1 MHPGFVLIIGAL
13 LLPLFRG
20 SVLKTYLM
28 IVPILAFISVQMMHD
43 GTYGVVNFMD
53 WELTFGRVDALSK
66 VFGYIMT
73 LMCIIGSMYGL
84 HVKDPKEHMAA
95 WMYVGGSLGVIFCGD
110 YITLFIFW
118 ELMAFSSVF
127 LVWFRKRKES
137 LPTGFRYLMRT
148 AFPCLAA

>member
-1 MHPGFVLIIGAL
+1 MTTDFIHPGFVLIFGAL
-13 LLPLFRG
+13 LLPFIMGPLRKPYLIFMPIVAFVC
-20 SVLKTYLM
+20 VLNM
-28 IVPILAFISVQMMHD
+28 QH
-43 GTYGVVNFMD
+43 GTYGVVDFMD
-53 WELTFGRVDALSK
+53 WQLTFGRVDALSQ

-95 WMYVGGSLGVIFCGD
+95 WMYVGGSLGVIYCAD

-127 LVWFRKRKES
+127 LVWFR
-137 LPTGFRYLMRT
+137 
-148 AFPCLAA
+148 

>member
-1 MHPGFVLIIGAL
+1 MTTEFIHPGFVLIFGAL
-13 LLPLFRG
+13 LLPFIMEQLRKPYLILMPVLAFA
-20 SVLKTYLM
+20 SVL
-28 IVPILAFISVQMMHD
+28 MMQD
-43 GTYGVVNFMD
+43 GTYGVVQFMD
-53 WELTFGRVDALSK
+53 WQLTFGRVDALSQ

-95 WMYVGGSLGVIFCGD
+95 WMYVGGSLGVIYCAD

-127 LVWFRKRKES
+127 VVANSLLLRRFR
-137 LPTGFRYLMRT
+137 PTT
-148 AFPCLAA
+148 